1 MKGPEVLVAFQSTW
15 AEEEVILVA
24 VIPVGALMQFCPTP
38 LQE

>member
-15 AEEEVILVA
+15 AEEVVILETVT
-24 VIPVGALMQFCPTP
+24 PVGALMQFCPTP